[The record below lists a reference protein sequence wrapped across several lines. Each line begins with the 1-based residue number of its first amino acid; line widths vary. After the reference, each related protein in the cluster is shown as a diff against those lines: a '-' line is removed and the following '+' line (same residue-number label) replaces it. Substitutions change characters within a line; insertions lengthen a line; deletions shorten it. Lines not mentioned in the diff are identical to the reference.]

1 MKERKIIDKEENCV
15 CCICLG
21 KPGDFSKH
29 ETLFKISYELRNKIF
44 PQAMCSAGLNFK
56 LGICIHNTTT
66 RVRNQNIFF

>member
-44 PQAMCSAGLNFK
+44 P
-56 LGICIHNTTT
+56 
-66 RVRNQNIFF
+66 